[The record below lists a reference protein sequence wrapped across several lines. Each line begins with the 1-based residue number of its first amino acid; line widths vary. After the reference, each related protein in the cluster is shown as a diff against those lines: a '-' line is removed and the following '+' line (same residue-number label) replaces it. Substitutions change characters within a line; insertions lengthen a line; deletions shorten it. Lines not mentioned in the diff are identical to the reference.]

1 MDTRAES
8 KCLSNLP
15 ALIKGTDDRNQHN
28 PLPCDQVV
36 MFCLCKNN
44 TIRNIVNL
52 ASSGMKHFRPAR
64 AKYGEETRP
73 AETVDGGVSPRRHL
87 RAQRR
92 LSLARGFYVLGG
104 FSLLLLLPGRIL
116 RRRHQIRDVCP
127 IHTFTHAHKPG
138 QNTHSTVADTGRRF
152 PPNQNLKVQF
162 ASLYFHFILGKV
174 CLASSFLLKKIL
186 V

>member
-1 MDTRAES
+1 MAVLCVSLSFLLFKRFPRVLCQMDTRAEP

-52 ASSGMKHFRPAR
+52 ASSGGKHFRPAR

-73 AETVDGGVSPRRHL
+73 AEMVDGGVSPRRHL

-104 FSLLLLLPGRIL
+104 FSLFF
-116 RRRHQIRDVCP
+116 V
-127 IHTFTHAHKPG
+127 
-138 QNTHSTVADTGRRF
+138 VARKDF
-152 PPNQNLKVQF
+152 KVTT
-162 ASLYFHFILGKV
+162 SD
-174 CLASSFLLKKIL
+174 
-186 V
+186 